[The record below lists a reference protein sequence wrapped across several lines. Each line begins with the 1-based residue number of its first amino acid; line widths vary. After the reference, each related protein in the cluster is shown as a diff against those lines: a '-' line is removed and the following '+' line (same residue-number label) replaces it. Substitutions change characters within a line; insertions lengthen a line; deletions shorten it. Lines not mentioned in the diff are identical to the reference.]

1 MENTCSRRYHSTID
15 IHYSSHAFTVINP
28 SNYYIHFI
36 LFQNNGLSA
45 IVFYNL
51 VNVGWV
57 IGWIYIRFFKYQ
69 DGIRGDHSEAFALV
83 TFFPEFLHP
92 ILRPVT
98 NIVYGIFVRLGV
110 CTPGSRSYAYDLESQ
125 SGIRSVSP
133 LPGSARAEAERRRA
147 LALKA
152 LDMRLSTKQ
161 PAAGAAASSS
171 STPTSSAPNA
181 TTVDPSSPSST
192 APPAAPVG
200 DSSVLFE
207 AEEMATISAPPS
219 EEKAKATT
227 TTTTST
233 TDTDDAKR
241 D

>member
-1 MENTCSRRYHSTID
+1 MLD
-15 IHYSSHAFTVINP
+15 VIV
-28 SNYYIHFI
+28 
-36 LFQNNGLSA
+36 L
-45 IVFYNL
+45 IVF
-51 VNVGWV
+51 
-57 IGWIYIRFFKYQ
+57 
-69 DGIRGDHSEAFALV
+69 SS
-83 TFFPEFLHP
+83 P

-133 LPGSARAEAERRRA
+133 LPGSARAEAERRRYVYIFIGCMPLSINGNVIYRA

-161 PAAGAAASSS
+161 PAAVSAASSS

-207 AEEMATISAPPS
+207 AEEMATISAPAS